1 MTERESIFECSKA
14 LAKYVLVDQDNKVIA
29 IANQDLMGIPL
40 YAGRMVRI
48 TGELKGNA
56 IVAAKIEA
64 IPAHLHLGHVM
75 TNWRDTP
82 GSVGFLPAAISEA
95 KVAVNHARLAE
106 RDPKNLED
114 MKLHAGHVTNALDPS
129 VEPKGPGAGYGVK
142 KAVAGALQHLDFA
155 AKADGASAAV
165 KTHAAHVSASLTDA
179 AQSTDQAIALA
190 QKIRAAASA
199 AEAAPLVSNLIALTT
214 QIVDGLS
221 QSQTEMASMMKGE
234 GILENMPR

>member
-1 MTERESIFECSKA
+1 MAVTASVRKVRLDRTALSLRELIEANVGAAVQITEMPVTG
-14 LAKYVLVDQDNKVIA
+14 AKEGQPVT
-29 IANQDLMGIPL
+29 
-40 YAGRMVRI
+40 YAG
-48 TGELKGNA
+48 T
-56 IVAAKIEA
+56 IEA

>member
-1 MTERESIFECSKA
+1 MMGRLSHDQEQFFYSFRLDEAVPDPEALTEARKFVMK
-14 LAKYVLVDQDNKVIA
+14 LAKKR
-29 IANQDLMGIPL
+29 GIDE
-40 YAGRMVRI
+40 
-48 TGELKGNA
+48 T
-56 IVAAKIEA
+56 
-64 IPAHLHLGHVM
+64 
-75 TNWRDTP
+75 
-82 GSVGFLPAAISEA
+82 PAAISEA

-190 QKIRAAASA
+190 QKIRTAASA